1 MCYFKFLNT
10 TTFYYINL
18 FNITCPPSPEFPF
31 YSKKGPKKK
40 KKTHTQKKSGT
51 TMRQQ
56 TTRATVCQQKLTKKF
71 GWAFKC

>member
-40 KKTHTQKKSGT
+40 KHTHTKKEWYDYEAADNKSN
-51 TMRQQ
+51 
-56 TTRATVCQQKLTKKF
+56 CLPTKID
-71 GWAFKC
+71 